1 MREFNPI
8 GTKSIFIRGARQHNL
23 KNFDLEIPRNSLV
36 VITGLSGSGKSSLA
50 FDTIYAEGQRRYIE
64 SLSAYARQF
73 LEMME
78 KPDVDSIEGLSPA
91 VAIEQKRVSKNPR
104 STVGTVT
111 EIYDYM
117 RLLFARLGTPYCPKC
132 GKPITSMSVQEM
144 VDSVLSW
151 PSSTKI
157 QILAPLVRGRKGE
170 FRELLA
176 SLKREGFVR
185 VRVDGEVKR
194 LDEPIE
200 LDKNR
205 THTLEL
211 LVDRLVVKEEERARI
226 ADSLELA
233 LARSEGL
240 AVICTEEEEILYS
253 ERLSCPS
260 CGVGLPEMSPRIFS
274 FNSPYGACPRCGGLG
289 FNREIEPDRVM
300 DLDLSLEDGAVI
312 PWRESDYYMQL
323 LMAVARHEEIPTHV
337 PLGKLPKKALDTIL
351 YGTDKRVPFN
361 YRWRGRKRR
370 FVSSFEG
377 VMSNL
382 ERRYRESE
390 SSRVKEEIEQYMKD
404 VPCPLCKGARLRTDS
419 LSVRIQGLHIAEIAA
434 MSVEKA
440 SGFFSHLS
448 FPGELEEIGERI
460 TREIKARL
468 GFLLEVGLG
477 YLSLDR
483 PSSSLSGGES
493 QRIRLATQVG
503 SKLMG
508 ITYVLDEPSVGLHPR
523 DHSRLLE
530 NLRRLRD
537 LGNTVIVVEHDEA
550 TIRSADFVVD
560 LGPGAGRDGGFVVA
574 SGPPEA
580 VEKAPSSLTGQYLR
594 GERQIA
600 SPKRVREAKE
610 YLVIKGARLHN
621 LKDIDVAFPT
631 GCFVCVTGVS
641 GSGKSSLVVET
652 LYPALR
658 NSIHK
663 TRMACG
669 PFREITG
676 MEHVDKVVMV
686 DQSPI
691 GRTPRSNPVTYTG
704 IFTPVRELFARLPES
719 RARGYAPGR
728 FSFNVKG
735 GRCEHCRGEGAIKVE
750 MHFLPDLY
758 VTCQVCE
765 GKRYN
770 RETLEVRY
778 KGKNIAEVLDMTVE
792 EAMTFFEA
800 VPAISRK
807 LGVLQQVGL
816 GYIRLGQPATTLS
829 GGEAQRV
836 KLSRELSKR
845 PQGHTIYIL
854 DEPTTGL
861 HLEDIKR
868 LLAILHQLV
877 DMGNT
882 VIVIE
887 HQLDVVKNADYV
899 VDLGP
904 EGGET
909 GGRLVAHGPPEE
921 IAVSKDSITA
931 RYLREI
937 LKKQRVTT

>member
-1 MREFNPI
+1 M
-8 GTKSIFIRGARQHNL
+8 TKSIFIKGARQHNL
-23 KNFDLEIPRNSLV
+23 KNFDLEIPRNALV

-91 VAIEQKRVSKNPR
+91 VAIEQKKVSKNPR

-132 GKPITSMSVQEM
+132 GEPITSMSVQEM
-144 VDSVLSW
+144 VDTVLSW
-151 PSSTKI
+151 SPSTRV

-176 SLKREGFVR
+176 SLRRDGFVR

-194 LDEPIE
+194 LDEPIM

-205 THTLEL
+205 NHTVEL
-211 LVDRLVVKEEERARI
+211 LVDRLVVREDERARL

-233 LARSEGL
+233 LIRSEGL
-240 AVICTEEEEILYS
+240 VVVWKEGEEVLFS

-260 CGVGLPEMSPRIFS
+260 CGVGLPELSPRVFS

-289 FNREIEPDRVM
+289 FNREIEPDRVI

-323 LMAVARHEEIPTHV
+323 LMEVARHEGISTQI
-337 PLGKLPKKALDTIL
+337 PLGKLPGEALDIIL
-351 YGTDKRVPFN
+351 YGTDSKIPFN
-361 YRWRGRKRR
+361 YRWRGRRRR

-377 VMSNL
+377 VVSNL

-390 SSRVKEEIEQYMKD
+390 STRLKEEMEQYMRD
-404 VPCPLCKGARLRTDS
+404 VPCPLCRGTRLRAES
-419 LSVRIQGLHIAEIAA
+419 LSVKIQGLHIAQVAA

-440 SGFFSHLS
+440 SDFFSYLS
-448 FPGELEEIGERI
+448 FPGEMEEIGERI

-483 PSSSLSGGES
+483 PSFSLSGGES

-523 DHSRLLE
+523 DHGRLLE

-537 LGNTVIVVEHDEA
+537 LGNTVIVVEHDES
-550 TIRSADFVVD
+550 TIRSADYVVD

-574 SGPPEA
+574 SGPPDV
-580 VEKAPSSLTGQYLR
+580 VEKTPSSLTGQYLR
-594 GERQIA
+594 GERLIPYPQ
-600 SPKRVREAKE
+600 KVRKAKGH
-610 YLVIKGARLHN
+610 LVIKGVRLHN
-621 LKDIDVAFPT
+621 LKDIDVDFPL

-658 NSIHK
+658 NAIHR

-669 PFREITG
+669 PFREIIG
-676 MEHVDKVVMV
+676 VECVDKVVMV

-704 IFTPVRELFARLPES
+704 VFTPIRELFASLPES
-719 RARGYAPGR
+719 RARGYTAGR

-765 GKRYN
+765 GRRYN

-778 KGKNIAEVLDMTVE
+778 KGKNINEVLDMTVE
-792 EAMTFFEA
+792 EALIFFGV
-800 VPAISRK
+800 VPSIKRK
-807 LGVLQQVGL
+807 LDVLQQVGL
-816 GYIRLGQPATTLS
+816 GYIKLGQPATTLS

-861 HLEDIKR
+861 HLEDINR
-868 LLAILHQLV
+868 LLGILHRLV

-882 VIVIE
+882 AIVIE
-887 HQLDVVKNADYV
+887 HQLDVIKNADYV

-904 EGGET
+904 EGGDA
-909 GGRLVAHGPPEE
+909 GGYLIAHGPPEE
-921 IAVSKDSITA
+921 IAMNESSITA
-931 RYLREI
+931 RYLREV
-937 LKKQRVTT
+937 LKKQYTAAV